1 VAEKHGERFLAT
13 PNNPISFGMTLG
25 KLTDAKEGPTK
36 LGSMLFS
43 RCCSGNRVV
52 TGREKRVVASIAF
65 EGYGAHINEYPVAY
79 LTAACALGLT
89 QKEIDIFLSRLDKVM
104 SEITK

>member
-1 VAEKHGERFLAT
+1 
-13 PNNPISFGMTLG
+13 MTLG

-43 RCCSGNRVV
+43 RCCSGNRYLNALLLHPKNQHLDPGRVV